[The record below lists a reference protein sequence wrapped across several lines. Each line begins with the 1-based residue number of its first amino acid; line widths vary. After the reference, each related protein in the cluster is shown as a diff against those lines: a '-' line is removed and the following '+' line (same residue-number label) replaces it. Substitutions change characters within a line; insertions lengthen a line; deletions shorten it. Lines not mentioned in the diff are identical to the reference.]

1 MASKYGHLPVV
12 SALLDRGADVAA
24 VTRVSFFTP
33 VYLCF
38 LLLNG
43 LLCVVVGW
51 LDGTARG
58 VAERPPAGGGRA
70 P

>member
-1 MASKYGHLPVV
+1 MDKVGRLPVLSRLQLGV
-12 SALLDRGADVAA
+12 RCLAPLSCYV
-24 VTRVSFFTP
+24 
-33 VYLCF
+33 CF

-58 VAERPPAGGGRA
+58 VAGRPPAGGGRA